1 MVRRQLYDMMQQQ
14 GLDINQKLE
23 YVENMLLRQ
32 ESYTEDE
39 ARNFKQRFSQFK
51 AQFKVKWS
59 AAQRKDER
67 FRKTYGK
74 WLEETIQIPK
84 GTANLKPGAGRPTK
98 SFEDSSE

>member
-1 MVRRQLYDMMQQQ
+1 
-14 GLDINQKLE
+14 
-23 YVENMLLRQ
+23 MLLRQ

-84 GTANLKPGAGRPTK
+84 GTANFKPGAGRPTK